1 MNPTAGGPAHVVGT
15 GLLGLG
21 LLAAGALLQGWL
33 PGDDADPA
41 AEPHVRTGGVGDAVD
56 LRTATVRV
64 EEVLGT
70 TAVEQYGDRALTPG
84 VWVVVHY
91 TVEAERENTSIT
103 FVELEDDRGR
113 TWGLVGR
120 NANSC
125 VASPPGLPAHC
136 TTYLEVP
143 PDALPS
149 LRLRLARFSSDTRF
163 DAVAEIDLGL
173 GPDDAAAFA
182 DAPLFIVPDPV
193 LGDAPPEPPAVEDLP

>member
-1 MNPTAGGPAHVVGT
+1 MAHAVGGPAHAVGT
-15 GLLGLG
+15 ALVGLG

-33 PGDDADPA
+33 PGDDADPGA
-41 AEPHVRTGGVGDAVD
+41 DPHVRTGGVGDDID
-56 LRTATVRV
+56 LRTADVRV

-70 TAVEQYGDRALTPG
+70 TVLEQYGEQAVTPG
-84 VWVVVHY
+84 VWVVVRY

-143 PDALPS
+143 PDALPG
-149 LRLRLARFSSDTRF
+149 LRLRLARLSSDTRF
-163 DAVAEIDLGL
+163 DAVAEVDLGL
-173 GPDDAAAFA
+173 GPEDAAAFA
-182 DAPLFIVPDPV
+182 DAPPFVVPDPV
-193 LGDAPPEPPAVEDLP
+193 LGDAAAAVPDEDLP